1 MKKEKK
7 SIGVGIGSSSILVIF
22 VILCLTTFS
31 ALSLVSANAD
41 LKLTMR
47 TNSAITDCYNADSL
61 AEEKIESIAKFI
73 SLDDENDIIA
83 SNLESIGV
91 FVESIDNNTNYSF
104 NIKIDDIKTLY
115 VKLDENLSPI
125 IWNVLV
131 EDMADLDD
139 MPLGNLLG

>member
-47 TNSAITDCYNADSL
+47 TNSAITDFYNADSL

>member
-61 AEEKIESIAKFI
+61 DEEKIESIAKFI